1 MVGASR
7 TVFARTTVAP
17 AAASL
22 RIWEPGHAA
31 SRACPAV
38 MTPLS
43 TRTARRTSL
52 RRPPIWRC
60 TAFAVSSG
68 SSVNTN
74 ASRFDK
80 REAVAARSASHL
92 NPLAPCSSRYL
103 RDSEII
109 VKKPLSDW

>member
-1 MVGASR
+1 
-7 TVFARTTVAP
+7 
-17 AAASL
+17 
-22 RIWEPGHAA
+22 
-31 SRACPAV
+31 
-38 MTPLS
+38 
-43 TRTARRTSL
+43 
-52 RRPPIWRC
+52 
-60 TAFAVSSG
+60 VSSG